1 MDILIF
7 SRIEL
12 FNVTGEVR
20 ANKKGYARKKERK
33 KEGRKERKK
42 ERKKKFWGMKCGI
55 QWKCCRNDN
64 IRLSGPS
71 C

>member
-42 ERKKKFWGMKCGI
+42 ERKKEKVLGDEM
-55 QWKCCRNDN
+55 RNTMEM
-64 IRLSGPS
+64 L
-71 C
+71 